1 LNWLHIFPFSP
12 RPGTFAEKLNSK
24 IPQQEIENRKKILKN
39 LIEGKREKFLEK
51 EIGKE
56 RKAVIEFF
64 DKNKNMWKALSENY
78 ITTYV
83 DLSKLNGGKENLQGK
98 IVKIKFSEKEKN
110 YLIGD
115 FLKPL

>member
-1 LNWLHIFPFSP
+1 
-12 RPGTFAEKLNSK
+12 
-24 IPQQEIENRKKILKN
+24 
-39 LIEGKREKFLEK
+39 
-51 EIGKE
+51 
-56 RKAVIEFF
+56 
-64 DKNKNMWKALSENY
+64 MWKALSENY